1 MEEQCWR
8 EFEFDADVHPTATT
22 WPNVAA
28 IDSAHFRTWLDSH
41 LWGNDKVDS
50 MRSASLHAERAI
62 QRNLLDQG
70 GHVHAFRQL

>member
-28 IDSAHFRTWLDSH
+28 IDSAHFRTCIYGEMTKSIACGARLCT
-41 LWGNDKVDS
+41 
-50 MRSASLHAERAI
+50 RSVRYNENS
-62 QRNLLDQG
+62 
-70 GHVHAFRQL
+70 